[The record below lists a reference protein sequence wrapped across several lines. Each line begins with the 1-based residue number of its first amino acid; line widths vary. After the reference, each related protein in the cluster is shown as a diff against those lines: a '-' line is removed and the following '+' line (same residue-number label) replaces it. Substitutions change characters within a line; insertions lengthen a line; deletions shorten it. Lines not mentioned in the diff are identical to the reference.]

1 MPRSKVLKRSEDP
14 VTWLR
19 NNWTAK
25 KRMSANWE
33 PDWHV
38 PGQAIRAAQLL
49 RVENFTTIF
58 NALSAITITDQLR
71 YTRNAVTHALPATY
85 KMYRQTAI
93 GLGYPRNTRPV
104 DFVYFRLGSTGPML
118 IDHWISELTLCLS
131 AAIK

>member
-1 MPRSKVLKRSEDP
+1 MRSGDP

-19 NNWTAK
+19 NNWTTK
-25 KRMSANWE
+25 KRMPPNWE

-38 PGQAIRAAQLL
+38 PGQAIRAAQILK
-49 RVENFTTIF
+49 VDNFTTMF

-71 YTRNAVTHALPATY
+71 YTRNAIVHALPATY
-85 KMYRQTAI
+85 KMYRKTVI
-93 GLGYPRNTRPV
+93 GLGIPRDTKPV
-104 DFVYFRLGSTGPML
+104 DFVYYRIGSTGPML